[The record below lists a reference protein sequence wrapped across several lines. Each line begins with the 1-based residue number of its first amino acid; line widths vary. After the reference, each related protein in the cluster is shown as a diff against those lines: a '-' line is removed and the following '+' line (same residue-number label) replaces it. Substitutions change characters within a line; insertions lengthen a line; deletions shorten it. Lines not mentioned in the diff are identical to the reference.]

1 MSRSRKFLISILVAL
16 ALVSCVGKGK
26 VVTNVSLVD
35 PSERLSPNRVVEAF
49 SKPPER
55 PYREIAQLETLAT
68 EEVLSG
74 IQMVES
80 MRAKAAAIG
89 ADAIIVDQTQEGRKI
104 VNNPLGINE
113 KEVFRVLKGVAIKFR

>member
-1 MSRSRKFLISILVAL
+1 MAIGSKFLTFVLL
-16 ALVSCVGKGK
+16 TLFLVSCAGKGK
-26 VVTNVSLVD
+26 IVTNMSLVD
-35 PSERLSPNRVVEAF
+35 PSERIPPSRVVEAF

-74 IQMVES
+74 IQMVEH
-80 MRAKAAAIG
+80 MRAKATTIG
-89 ADAIIVDQTQEGRKI
+89 ADAIIVDQNQEGRKI
-104 VNNPLGINE
+104 VNNPMGINE